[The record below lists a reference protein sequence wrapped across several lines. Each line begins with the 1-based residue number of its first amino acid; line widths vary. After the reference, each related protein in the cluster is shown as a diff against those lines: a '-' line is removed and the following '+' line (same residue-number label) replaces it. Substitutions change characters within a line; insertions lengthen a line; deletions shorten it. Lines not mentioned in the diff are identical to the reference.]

1 MIIRHIPMKAAR
13 LSSFSSL
20 VQYLCDEQ
28 NKMVRVGRI
37 SISNCNSDEPI
48 WAVQEVLATQAKNQR
63 AKNDKTYHMLIS
75 FAPGE
80 ILSNAALQGIE
91 ERVVAAIGFKE
102 HQRISVV
109 HHDTDNLHIHVAINK
124 INPITFNMVEPFRA
138 YKTFAEIGTKLEIE
152 FGLKKTNHQTRK
164 SRSEN
169 LADDMEQHSGIE
181 SLINWMKQHCKEKI
195 AAANSWIEIHN
206 ILAEHGLAM
215 QVRANGFVFCNHQG
229 LTVKASSISRNFSKK
244 NLETKLGAFASSPL
258 ENTAPTSN
266 VYRYE
271 PLNKNVLGSELYTR
285 YQHEKARNKI
295 FLTKQLKQLREA
307 KILLIAKAK
316 KRGRMKRAAFKL
328 MKISRINK
336 RYLYQKISKTLI
348 KDITQLQENYAK
360 ARSHL
365 IDKHQNKTWAD
376 WLRQKAQEGDQD
388 ALTALRYRNR
398 KNKNDYTL
406 SGNGTV
412 FSSANIEQIDSVT
425 KEGTQIYKTDKGVIR
440 DSGKEIK
447 IYKGASVP
455 TLKKAIEMAKQKYD
469 NCIQVNGSPL
479 FKKVI
484 LEITVKHN
492 ISITFADPDMET
504 QRIRMTSKQEIND
517 ERSQRFNDGRG
528 TSRSNEIIRAAH
540 RERRQQNFRAKPNVI
555 SLRQGPPAEGQN
567 SLRDLSELN
576 MVQLARRSKVLLQG
590 NAHDK
595 LERQRLQPDNNV
607 RWKVFRIKKKSQKY

>member
-28 NKMVRVGRI
+28 NKMERVGSI

-48 WAVQEVLATQAKNQR
+48 WAVQEVLVTQAKNQR

-80 ILSNAALQGIE
+80 MLSNNALQTIE
-91 ERVVAAIGFKE
+91 EQVVSSIGFRE

-109 HHDTDNLHIHVAINK
+109 HHDTDNLHIHIAINK
-124 INPITFNMVEPFRA
+124 IHPTTFNMIEPFRA
-138 YKTFAEIGTKLEIE
+138 YKAFAEIGSKLEIE
-152 FGLKKTNHQTRK
+152 FGLKVTNHQTCK

-169 LADDMEQHSGIE
+169 LADDMEQHSGIG

-195 AAANSWIEIHN
+195 EVANSWIEIHN
-206 ILAEHGLAM
+206 ILTEHGL
-215 QVRANGFVFCNHQG
+215 VIHSRANGFVFCNNRG

-244 NLETKLGAFASSPL
+244 NLEAKLGTFVPSPL
-258 ENTAPTSN
+258 KNTTSAST
-266 VYRYE
+266 VYHYE
-271 PLNKNVLGSELYTR
+271 PLNKSVLGSELYTR
-285 YQHEKARNKI
+285 YQHEKAHNKI
-295 FLTKQLKQLREA
+295 FLSKQLKQLREA
-307 KILLIAKAK
+307 KILLIEKAK
-316 KRGRMKRAAFKL
+316 KRGRIKRAALKL
-328 MKISRINK
+328 MKLARMNK
-336 RYLYQKISKTLI
+336 KYLYQQISKTLI
-348 KDITQLQENYAK
+348 NDITQIQRNYAE

-365 IDKHQNKTWAD
+365 IDKHQNKIWAD
-376 WLRQKAQEGDQD
+376 WLRYKAQAGNQD
-388 ALTALRYRNR
+388 ALTALRYHNR

-406 SGNGTV
+406 SGAEAF
-412 FSSANIEQIDSVT
+412 FSSTNIEQVDSVT
-425 KEGTQIYKTDKGVIR
+425 KEGTQIYKIDKGIVR

-447 IYKGASVP
+447 IYKGASI
-455 TLKKAIEMAKQKYD
+455 TILKKAIEMAKEKYG

-492 ISITFADPDMET
+492 ISITFGDPDMQT
-504 QRIRMTSKQEIND
+504 QLIKMTSQEKHD
-517 ERSQRFNDGRG
+517 ERTQRFNDGRR
-528 TSRSNEIIRAAH
+528 TSRSNKIIGATH
-540 RERRQQNFRAKPNVI
+540 RERRQQNSRAKPNVI
-555 SLRQGPPAEGQN
+555 SLRKGPPAEGQN

-576 MVQLARRSKVLLQG
+576 VVQLARRSKVLLQN

-595 LERQRLQPDNNV
+595 LERQRFQSDNNV
-607 RWKVFRIKKKSQKY
+607 RRKVFGIKNNYKK